1 MAGPLGRTYI
11 YDAMPKCQSRVPR
24 LQPVGGLTTPTATTI
39 IQLQYPP
46 ATQSPIYLVNNTKTW
61 QDFWM
66 AGGSSGDVA
75 PNQKSPPSVLE
86 QLGFNVFEK
95 GAYSWLQTLYMF
107 AREFRLHLAN
117 LCGITRTN
125 AMTPLCHGA
134 NFVGLMLIPWHDAQ
148 IYPKAHSPGL
158 LGSLDCNEIR
168 AGPSFL

>member
-1 MAGPLGRTYI
+1 MYM
-11 YDAMPKCQSRVPR
+11 YDAMPKCQSIVPR

-95 GAYSWLQTLYMF
+95 GAYS
-107 AREFRLHLAN
+107 
-117 LCGITRTN
+117 
-125 AMTPLCHGA
+125 
-134 NFVGLMLIPWHDAQ
+134 
-148 IYPKAHSPGL
+148 
-158 LGSLDCNEIR
+158 
-168 AGPSFL
+168 